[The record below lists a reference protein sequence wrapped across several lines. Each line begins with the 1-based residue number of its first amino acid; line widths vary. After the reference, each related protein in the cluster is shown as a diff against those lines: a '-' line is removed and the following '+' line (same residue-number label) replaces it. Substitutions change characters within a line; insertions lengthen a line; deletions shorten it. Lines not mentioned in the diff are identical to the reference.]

1 MALYP
6 SLPKDAPT
14 PNYAKLAEN
23 PHSLLPA
30 CSVCLDEFC
39 EKRPPKYL
47 SCHHT
52 FCEDCI
58 HQLLR
63 GGKVECPLC
72 RKVTRVTSTTH
83 LQTNNDVLTM
93 AKYGDIVSSLWCH
106 DCQSVPKSS
115 CATHRVDN
123 RSPAST
129 VTLGQQ
135 LDSTLESWKPTFTRV
150 VETAH
155 GWSVVAID
163 TTYSTAVTISDMVT
177 PLMTY
182 IIDRLKCF
190 MDS

>member
-23 PHSLLPA
+23 PHSLLPQHPIPPSLRRRA
-30 CSVCLDEFC
+30 QCALTSSV
-39 EKRPPKYL
+39 RSAPR
-47 SCHHT
+47 ST
-52 FCEDCI
+52 
-58 HQLLR
+58 
-63 GGKVECPLC
+63 CPATTPSA
-72 RKVTRVTSTTH
+72 KTAFTSYCAAGRWSARC
-83 LQTNNDVLTM
+83 V
-93 AKYGDIVSSLWCH
+93 GSLWCH